1 MYNSAWHRVR
11 AKQIWIIITNMENNK
26 QIIENK
32 IVVYIKI
39 NSTINKNVIGC
50 SLNISRVLFANLHE
64 NFID

>member
-39 NSTINKNVIGC
+39 NSTINKNVIGY

>member
-11 AKQIWIIITNMENNK
+11 TKQIWIIITNMENNK

-39 NSTINKNVIGC
+39 NSTITKNVIGY
-50 SLNISRVLFANLHE
+50 SLNTPRVLFANLRG